1 MVKCCETCGHPMLD
15 FELQIGLTPRQ
26 RHIYLALQKAGQRG
40 LDIEELIE
48 KVYSGEEDGGPVT
61 APNVIHVQK
70 LKMREKLA
78 AFGLQITTTK
88 GHGSRWRLEKINV

>member
-1 MVKCCETCGHPMLD
+1 MLD

-48 KVYSGEEDGGPVT
+48 KVYSGEEDGGPLGGRTTPESWCTILNSKIYIRFWDLSDTQPAAVKDT
-61 APNVIHVQK
+61 
-70 LKMREKLA
+70 LA
-78 AFGLQITTTK
+78 T
-88 GHGSRWRLEKINV
+88 R